1 MENAILGHQ
10 NIVTQLQNA
19 VTSERVAGAYL
30 FSGEQGVGKETV
42 ALYFANLILCEQRTA
57 DNAPCGECRACRKI
71 KSGNHPDLRIIR
83 PDGAQIKIDQI
94 RELQQQIFYQ
104 PLEGPR
110 KIYILANTERM
121 SNPNNPAANALLK
134 TLEEPPAAST
144 LILLT
149 ENIESILLT
158 IRSRCQILPFYPMPI
173 EELTE
178 ALIDRFSIDKETA
191 SAAAILS
198 RGVVGKAITLVEK
211 GITESETVPKILE
224 ETDPLAAFRLAE
236 QFVEK
241 DLDSLDEL
249 ITWYRDLLFLQQDAP
264 IELMT
269 HTNALEQ
276 LKTLVP
282 RYSRIRLQQAI
293 KTVFQ
298 TKELLKRTNVTK
310 IFALEVMCLKLLQ
323 GK

>member
-19 VTSERVAGAYL
+19 VASERVAGAYL

-42 ALYFANLILCEQRTA
+42 ALYFANLILCEQSTES
-57 DNAPCGECRACRKI
+57 NAPCGECRACRKI

-110 KIYILANTERM
+110 KIYIFANSERM
-121 SNPNNPAANALLK
+121 NDHAANALLK

-149 ENIESILLT
+149 ENLESILLT
-158 IRSRCQILPFYPMPI
+158 IRSRCQILPFYPMLI
-173 EELTE
+173 EQLTE
-178 ALIDRFSIDKETA
+178 ALMDRFPIDDDEA
-191 SAAAILS
+191 AARAAILS
-198 RGVVGKAITLVEK
+198 RGVVGKAITLLEK
-211 GITESETVPKILE
+211 GVVAESEKVPEILE

-236 QFVEK
+236 QFEK
-241 DLDSLDEL
+241 NLDSLDEL
-249 ITWYRDLLFLQQDAP
+249 ITWYRDLLFLQQGVP
-264 IELMT
+264 VELMT
-269 HTNALEQ
+269 HTNALDKLQ
-276 LKTLVP
+276 ALVP
-282 RYSRIRLQQAI
+282 RYSRIRIQQAI

-310 IFALEVMCLKLLQ
+310 IFALEIMCLKLLQ
-323 GK
+323 GR

>member
-1 MENAILGHQ
+1 MENVILGHQ
-10 NIVTQLQNA
+10 NIVEQLQNA
-19 VTSERVAGAYL
+19 VVSERVAGAYL
-30 FSGEQGVGKETV
+30 FAGVQGIGKETV
-42 ALYFANLILCEQRTA
+42 ALYFANLILCEQRTEEFS
-57 DNAPCGECRACRKI
+57 PCGECRACRKI
-71 KSGNHPDLRIIR
+71 ESGNHPDLRIIR

-121 SNPNNPAANALLK
+121 NPYAANSLLK

-149 ENIESILLT
+149 ENIESILST
-158 IRSRCQILPFYPMPI
+158 IRSRCQVLSFYPMPI
-173 EELTE
+173 EQL
-178 ALIDRFSIDKETA
+178 AVGLMDRFSIDKEAA
-191 SAAAILS
+191 SAAAVLS
-198 RGVVGKAITLVEK
+198 GGVVGKAITLIK
-211 GITESETVPKILE
+211 DGISETETVPEILE

-249 ITWYRDLLFLQQDAP
+249 ITWYRDLLFLQQGAP
-264 IELMT
+264 VELLT
-269 HTNALEQ
+269 HTNALGKLQ
-276 LKTLVP
+276 TLVP

-293 KTVFQ
+293 KTVFE

-323 GK
+323 GR

>member
-1 MENAILGHQ
+1 MENVIIGHQ

-19 VTSERVAGAYL
+19 VVSERVAGAYL
-30 FSGEQGVGKETV
+30 FAGVQGVGKETV
-42 ALYFANLILCEQRTA
+42 AFYYANLILCEQRTEQ
-57 DNAPCGECRACRKI
+57 NSPCGECRACRKI

-110 KIYILANTERM
+110 KIYILANAERL
-121 SNPNNPAANALLK
+121 NDYAANSLLK

-149 ENIESILLT
+149 ENVESIIPT
-158 IRSRCQILPFYPMPI
+158 IRSRSQILSFYPMPT
-173 EELTE
+173 EELTA
-178 ALIDRFSIDKETA
+178 ALVEQFSVDKETA
-191 SAAAILS
+191 SATAVLS
-198 RGVVGKAITLVEK
+198 GGIVGKAITLIEK
-211 GITESETVPKILE
+211 GITESQTVPEILA

-236 QFVEK
+236 QFE
-241 DLDSLDEL
+241 DTDSLDEL
-249 ITWYRDLLFLQQDAP
+249 ITWYRDLLFLQQDVPA
-264 IELMT
+264 ELMT
-269 HTNALEQ
+269 HPNALDE
-276 LKTLVP
+276 LKVLVP
-282 RYSRIRLQQAI
+282 RYSRLRIQQAI

-298 TKELLKRTNVTK
+298 TKELLNRTNVTK

>member
-1 MENAILGHQ
+1 MENVILGHQ

-19 VTSERVAGAYL
+19 VASERVAGAYL
-30 FSGEQGVGKETV
+30 FAGVQGIGKETV
-42 ALYFANLILCEQRTA
+42 ALYFANLILCEQRTEQA
-57 DNAPCGECRACRKI
+57 SPCGECRACRKI
-71 KSGNHPDLRIIR
+71 KSGNHPDLRTIR

-110 KIYILANTERM
+110 KIYILANTEKM

-149 ENIESILLT
+149 ENIESMLLT
-158 IRSRCQILPFYPMPI
+158 IRSRCQVLSFYPVPI
-173 EELTE
+173 EQLTV
-178 ALIDRFSIDKETA
+178 ALMDHFSIDKEAASTA
-191 SAAAILS
+191 AVLS
-198 RGVVGKAITLVEK
+198 GGVVGKAITLIEE
-211 GITESETVPKILE
+211 GISETETVPEILE

-241 DLDSLDEL
+241 GLDSLDEL
-249 ITWYRDLLFLQQDAP
+249 ITWYRDLLFLQQGAP
-264 IELMT
+264 VELLT
-269 HTNALEQ
+269 HTNALGKLQ
-276 LKTLVP
+276 GLVP
-282 RYSRIRLQQAI
+282 RYSRTRLQQAI
-293 KTVFQ
+293 KTVFE

-310 IFALEVMCLKLLQ
+310 IFVLEIMCLKLLQ

>member
-1 MENAILGHQ
+1 MENVILGHQ

-19 VTSERVAGAYL
+19 VASERVAGAYL
-30 FSGEQGVGKETV
+30 FSGVQGIGKETV
-42 ALYFANLILCEQRTA
+42 ALYFANLILCEQRTEESS
-57 DNAPCGECRACRKI
+57 PCGECRACRKI

-94 RELQQQIFYQ
+94 RELQQQIIYR
-104 PLEGPR
+104 PLEGSR

-121 SNPNNPAANALLK
+121 SDPNNPAANALLK

-149 ENIESILLT
+149 ENIESVLLT
-158 IRSRCQILPFYPMPI
+158 IQSRCQIFPFYPMPI
-173 EELTE
+173 EELTL
-178 ALIDRFSIDKETA
+178 ALIDHFSIDKA
-191 SAAAILS
+191 AAAAAAIQS
-198 RGVVGKAITLVEK
+198 QGVVGKAITLIEK
-211 GITESETVPKILE
+211 GVTESEEVPEILE

-249 ITWYRDLLFLQQDAP
+249 ITWYRDLLFLQQGAP

-269 HTNALEQ
+269 HVNALDKLQ
-276 LKTLVP
+276 KLVP

-293 KTVFQ
+293 KTVFE

-310 IFALEVMCLKLLQ
+310 IFALEIMCLKLLQ

>member
-1 MENAILGHQ
+1 MENVILGHQ

-19 VTSERVAGAYL
+19 VASERVAGAYL
-30 FSGEQGVGKETV
+30 FAGVQGIGKETV
-42 ALYFANLILCEQRTA
+42 ALYFANLILCEQRTEEA
-57 DNAPCGECRACRKI
+57 SPCGECRACRKI

-94 RELQQQIFYQ
+94 RDLQQQIFYQ

-110 KIYILANTERM
+110 KIYILASTERM
-121 SNPNNPAANALLK
+121 NPYAANSLLK

-149 ENIESILLT
+149 ENIESMLLT
-158 IRSRCQILPFYPMPI
+158 IRSRCQVLSFYPMPI
-173 EELTE
+173 EQLTV
-178 ALIDRFSIDKETA
+178 ALMDHFSIDKETA
-191 SAAAILS
+191 STAAVLS
-198 RGVVGKAITLVEK
+198 GGVVGKAITLIEE
-211 GITESETVPKILE
+211 GISETETVPEILE

-241 DLDSLDEL
+241 GLDSLDEL
-249 ITWYRDLLFLQQDAP
+249 ITWYRDLLFLQQGAP
-264 IELMT
+264 VELLT
-269 HTNALEQ
+269 HTNALGKLQ
-276 LKTLVP
+276 ILAP

-293 KTVFQ
+293 KTVFE

-310 IFALEVMCLKLLQ
+310 IFVLEIMCLKLLQ
-323 GK
+323 GR